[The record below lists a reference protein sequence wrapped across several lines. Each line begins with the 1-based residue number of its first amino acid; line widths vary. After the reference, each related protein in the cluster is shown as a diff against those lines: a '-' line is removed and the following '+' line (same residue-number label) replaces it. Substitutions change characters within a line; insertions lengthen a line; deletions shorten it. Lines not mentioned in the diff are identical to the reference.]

1 MKVMR
6 TVGAIMSVIAVS
18 ATACAEPARTSQGD
32 GMDVTGFPRIG
43 TVDERFQSY
52 NIEMASVTGADFWKP
67 YGAAPAAASASPD
80 APAGMDPNMF
90 EYRPPRDLTNPRL
103 RALAAAL
110 GPAYVRVSGTWANST
125 YFADTDNPPAQPPD
139 GFNGVLTRD
148 QWRGVVDFANDTDA
162 KIMSSFA
169 VSPGARDASGTWTP
183 EQAQRWLDFTRSVG
197 GEIAAAEFMNEPNAA
212 AMGGAPEGY
221 DAAAYGRDFQA
232 FKAFIDE
239 ADPNMTILGP
249 GSVGEAPTGFGSG
262 TENLGELLGAA
273 GAISSADM
281 LAAAGPGV
289 DGFSYHHYNAGSQ
302 RCAPMGLPQTTQDEA
317 LSAEFLNRTSQTRA
331 YYAGLRDRYEPG
343 KPLWLTEVAD
353 AACGGNPWAGT
364 FLDSFRYVDQL
375 GLLAR
380 EGVQVVMHNTL
391 ESSDYSLLDENGY
404 TPKPTYWTA
413 LLWHRLMGTTVL
425 DPGVPADG
433 GLRVYAHCQPNT
445 PGGVT
450 LLAINTDRDNPQTLT
465 VPDGAQRYTLTADPL
480 DSKTVK
486 LNGTVLELG
495 ADDSL
500 PELTGDPIEAGE
512 VSLDPATITFLTIPD
527 AGNTACQ

>member
-1 MKVMR
+1 MDLQGLPKV
-6 TVGAIMSVIAVS
+6 
-18 ATACAEPARTSQGD
+18 
-32 GMDVTGFPRIG
+32 G

-52 NIEMASVTGADFWKP
+52 NIEMAAVTGADFWKP
-67 YGAAPAAASASPD
+67 YGSAPAATPAPPG
-80 APAGMDPNMF
+80 APAGMGPDLL
-90 EYRPPRDLTNPRL
+90 EYRPPRDLANPRL
-103 RALAAAL
+103 RTLAAAL

-125 YFADTDNPPAQPPD
+125 YFADTDHPPATPPE
-139 GFNGVLTRD
+139 GFKGVLTRD
-148 QWRGVVDFANDTDA
+148 QWRGVVDFANATDA
-162 KIMSSFA
+162 RIVSSFA
-169 VSPGARDASGTWTP
+169 ISPGTRDADGQWTP
-183 EQAQRWLDFTRSVG
+183 EQAQRWLDYTRSVG

-232 FKAFIDE
+232 FKAFIDK

-289 DGFSYHHYNAGSQ
+289 DGFSYRHYNAGSQ
-302 RCAPMGLPQTTQDEA
+302 RCASMGLPLTNPGEA
-317 LSAEFLNRTSQTRA
+317 LSADFLNRTGETRA
-331 YYAGLRDRYEPG
+331 YYAGLRDRFEPG
-343 KPLWLTEVAD
+343 KPMWLTEVAD

-364 FLDSFRYVDQL
+364 FLDSFRYADQL

-391 ESSDYSLLDENGY
+391 ESSDYSLLDENDL

-413 LLWHRLMGTTVL
+413 LLWHRLMGSTVL
-425 DPGVPADG
+425 DPGVPADN
-433 GLRVYAHCQPNT
+433 GLRVYAHCQPDT

-450 LLAINTDRDNPQTLT
+450 LLAINTDRDHRHTLT
-465 VPDGAQRYTLTADPL
+465 LPDQAQRYTLTADPL

-495 ADDSL
+495 PGDSL
-500 PELTGDPIEAGE
+500 PELTGTPTEAGQID
-512 VSLDPATITFLTIPD
+512 LDPATITFLTTPG
-527 AGNTACQ
+527 AGHTACE